1 MDHIFRMEIEQI
13 ADDMYQNLEQQ
24 SYTWMQEHLGDVKE
38 YLLAVIQLWQ
48 EDGKDVAMLEQ
59 QAVAI
64 LHHLIDGITRR
75 NILAL
80 ADCLKYE
87 VCTFGQ

>member
-24 SYTWMQEHLGDVKE
+24 SYEWIQEHLVDVKE

-48 EDGKDVAMLEQ
+48 EDGKDVTMLEQ

-64 LHHLIDGITRR
+64 LHHLIESITNH